1 MGAAAAVISASILIS
16 RLLGLGREA
25 LLATLIGV
33 NNEGDLYRQA
43 FLIPDFLNYLLAGAY
58 LTITLIP
65 ILSRHLEQEDPD
77 GASRAF
83 TSVFRFVAW
92 AILGLTTVMWLAAEP
107 MVSLIFRSVPDP
119 ERLVSL
125 TRLVLPAQVF
135 LVMGALLMA
144 VQYTHRRFLM
154 PALAPIVYNVGI
166 IAGGLI
172 GVAMGEPGPEAFLW
186 GAVIGSAVGNFGLQW
201 FGARA
206 TGTWLTRVPRGTSSV
221 KEYLILALPLMLGQ
235 SIAVL
240 DEQFVRLFAQ
250 IDVGATSALSFARQL
265 NMVPVGVI
273 AQAAGVAAFP
283 FLARLAAGGNQD
295 ELTRTTGRAARNT
308 VFVAAAATAA
318 LVVLAR
324 PLVRLIYQH
333 GEFSATDGELVA
345 NLLVLYAFSIPAWGL
360 HQILSR
366 HFYAKRMMWR
376 VVLIGTVGTLLAIP
390 VWLGLYSTHG
400 RGGVRPRLDSG
411 DDRIRPG
418 PARRLGAR
426 CRMGRGA
433 SPRAIVAQRLG
444 GCRSRRVAGISPGQS
459 SIRQR
464 RPVDLGG
471 AGCRR
476 LGWSHH
482 SRRVSRGLLRAAGPR
497 TAGHDAARM
506 KHHPGRRM
514 SRGMFGS
521 SGRSASIQAGTGR
534 DVPWGARLAALSSSV
549 IRSRTTAINAAS
561 NSPAPPLI
569 SMSRIMRAT
578 PPVRSTYQ

>member
-1 MGAAAAVISASILIS
+1 MSRPLKMGAAAAVIAASILIS

-33 NNEGDLYRQA
+33 NTEGDLYRQA

-107 MVSLIFRSVPDP
+107 MVSLIFRDVPDP
-119 ERLVSL
+119 ERLASL

-172 GVAMGEPGPEAFLW
+172 GAAMGEPGPEAFLW

-201 FGARA
+201 IGARA

-240 DEQFVRLFAQ
+240 DEQFVRVFGQ
-250 IDVGATSALSFARQL
+250 IDDGATAALSFARQL

-283 FLARLAAGGNQD
+283 FLARLAAGGNQE
-295 ELTRTTGRAARNT
+295 ELARTTGRAARNT

-390 VWLGLYSTHG
+390 VWLGLYSTMG
-400 RGGVRPRLDSG
+400 VEGFALASTLVMTAYALALLVDWGLDAGWAALRALVPSLLRGLVAAALAVLLAYPLVRALFDNG
-411 DDRIRPG
+411 DLTIWEG
-418 PARRLGAR
+418 LAA
-426 CRMGRGA
+426 A
-433 SPRAIVAQRLG
+433 ALG
-444 GCRSRRVAGISPGQS
+444 GLTTLAVF
-459 SIRQR
+459 
-464 RPVDLGG
+464 LG
-471 AGCRR
+471 
-476 LGWSHH
+476 
-482 SRRVSRGLLRAAGPR
+482 VSYLLRAPELR
-497 TAGHDAARM
+497 DLM
-506 KHHPGRRM
+506 RR
-514 SRGMFGS
+514 G
-521 SGRSASIQAGTGR
+521 
-534 DVPWGARLAALSSSV
+534 
-549 IRSRTTAINAAS
+549 
-561 NSPAPPLI
+561 
-569 SMSRIMRAT
+569 
-578 PPVRSTYQ
+578 

>member
-1 MGAAAAVISASILIS
+1 MGAAAAVVSASILIS

-33 NNEGDLYRQA
+33 NTEGDLYRQA

-201 FGARA
+201 IGARA
-206 TGTWLTRVPRGTSSV
+206 TGTWLTHVPRGTSSV

-240 DEQFVRLFAQ
+240 DEQFVRLFA
-250 IDVGATSALSFARQL
+250 
-265 NMVPVGVI
+265 
-273 AQAAGVAAFP
+273 
-283 FLARLAAGGNQD
+283 
-295 ELTRTTGRAARNT
+295 RN
-308 VFVAAAATAA
+308 
-318 LVVLAR
+318 R
-324 PLVRLIYQH
+324 
-333 GEFSATDGELVA
+333 
-345 NLLVLYAFSIPAWGL
+345 
-360 HQILSR
+360 
-366 HFYAKRMMWR
+366 
-376 VVLIGTVGTLLAIP
+376 
-390 VWLGLYSTHG
+390 
-400 RGGVRPRLDSG
+400 
-411 DDRIRPG
+411 
-418 PARRLGAR
+418 
-426 CRMGRGA
+426 
-433 SPRAIVAQRLG
+433 
-444 GCRSRRVAGISPGQS
+444 
-459 SIRQR
+459 
-464 RPVDLGG
+464 
-471 AGCRR
+471 
-476 LGWSHH
+476 
-482 SRRVSRGLLRAAGPR
+482 
-497 TAGHDAARM
+497 
-506 KHHPGRRM
+506 
-514 SRGMFGS
+514 
-521 SGRSASIQAGTGR
+521 
-534 DVPWGARLAALSSSV
+534 
-549 IRSRTTAINAAS
+549 
-561 NSPAPPLI
+561 
-569 SMSRIMRAT
+569 
-578 PPVRSTYQ
+578 